1 MIYFLQRLRRIFR
14 IILGQE
20 YFTVVDCQLVKKNFG
35 SEFAGWDVA
44 MDYINSESV
53 VFSFGVGEDV
63 SFDLELIEYF
73 NLTVHAFDPTPKS
86 IEWID
91 SQQLPANFV
100 LHKYGLADFNGTV
113 RFNSPENPAHV
124 SYTMLNRPSR
134 KSSSI
139 DVLVKNIS
147 TIIKD
152 IGHEKIDVMK
162 MDIEGAEY
170 AVINNLEMSG
180 IRPKQLLV
188 EFHHR
193 FPGVGVRKTKEAVCK
208 LRAMGYRL
216 FCISSRG
223 EEYSFIYQPGNKS

>member
-1 MIYFLQRLRRIFR
+1 MVYFFRRLRRIYK

-20 YFTVVDCQLVKKNFG
+20 YFTVVDCRLVKRNFG
-35 SEFAGWDVA
+35 SELAGWDVA
-44 MDYINSESV
+44 VDYINSESV
-53 VFSFGVGEDV
+53 VLSFGVGEDV
-63 SFDLELIEYF
+63 SFDLELIRYF

-91 SQQLPANFV
+91 SQQLPPNFI
-100 LHKYGLADFNGTV
+100 LHKYGLADFNGMA
-113 RFNSPENPAHV
+113 RFNPPENPAHV
-124 SYTMLNRPSR
+124 SYTMLNRPSTE
-134 KSSSI
+134 SSSI

-152 IGHEKIDVMK
+152 LGYEKIDVMK

-170 AVINNLEMSG
+170 AVINDLEMSG

-193 FPGVGVRKTKEAVCK
+193 FPDVSVSKTKEAVRK

-216 FCISSRG
+216 FCISSSG
-223 EEYSFIYQPGNKS
+223 EEYAFIYHPGNKL